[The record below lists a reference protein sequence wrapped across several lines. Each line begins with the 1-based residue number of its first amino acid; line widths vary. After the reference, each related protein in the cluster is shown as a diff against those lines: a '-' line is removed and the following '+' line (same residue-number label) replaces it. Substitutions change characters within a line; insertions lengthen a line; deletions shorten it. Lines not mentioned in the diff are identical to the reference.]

1 MRPDNVR
8 SITITDSLRHSV
20 DAYRRLTTGSL
31 SSIGADSV
39 FAPAATAPAAAEQPS
54 FSSAGKPKKSP
65 DSAPDA
71 VAASAAD

>member
-39 FAPAATAPAAAEQPS
+39 FAPAATAAAEQPS

>member
-39 FAPAATAPAAAEQPS
+39 FAPAATAAAEQPSS